1 MIHIP
6 VLLKEAINSLKIKKN
21 GTYIDGTFGCGGHS
35 LEILKNL
42 GNLGKLY
49 AIDRDPYA
57 VKKGKKITD
66 KRFSLNYGNFSDIK
80 KYLNKNNYKKCIN
93 GILLD
98 LGVSSVQINTAKRGF
113 SFMKDGPLD
122 MRMNNK
128 IGIPAWRWLKE
139 TNQKEIEYV
148 LRNFGEEKYAKKIS
162 FSIVDRNKKNVI
174 MRTLDLVEII
184 KKSIPKKDKYK
195 HPATRT
201 FQAIR
206 IYINKEI
213 DELKK
218 ILNISLKI
226 LKKKSR
232 LVIISFHSIESRII
246 KNFFKKNSNI
256 KYIPKGLPITEKQ
269 IKKYNNKK
277 KIKIIKKIKP
287 SKEEVKKNPRSR
299 SAILRIA
306 EIL

>member
-21 GTYIDGTFGCGGHS
+21 GTYVDGTFGSGGHS

-42 GNLGKLY
+42 GTSGKLY
-49 AIDRDPYA
+49 AIDQDPNA
-57 VKKGKKITD
+57 VKIGKKIKD
-66 KRFSLNYGNFSDIK
+66 KRFYMNYGNFSNIK
-80 KYLNKNNYKKCIN
+80 TYLNKNNHNKYIN

-98 LGVSSVQINTAKRGF
+98 LGVSSTQINSAKRGF

-122 MRMNNK
+122 MRMNDK
-128 IGIPAWRWLKE
+128 MGIPAWKWLKK
-139 TNQKEIEYV
+139 TDQKKIEYV
-148 LRNFGEEKYAKKIS
+148 LKNFGEEKYAKKIS
-162 FSIVDRNKKNVI
+162 LSIVDRNRKKTI

-184 KKSIPKKDKYK
+184 TNAIPKKDKYK

-206 IYINKEI
+206 IYINQELE
-213 DELKK
+213 ELKK
-218 ILNISLKI
+218 ILKVSLKI

-232 LVIISFHSIESRII
+232 LVIISFHSLEGRII

-256 KYIPKGLPITEKQ
+256 RNIPKGLPITEKQ
-269 IKKYNNKK
+269 IKKYKNKK
-277 KIKIIKKIKP
+277 TIKIIKKIKP
-287 SKEEVKKNPRSR
+287 NKTEIKKNPRSR